1 MNKIRTILIDDER
14 KSLVILKTKLEKHCP
29 SIEIIAEC
37 QDPAKSVDLIN
48 SLDPDLIFLDIA
60 MPEMSGFD
68 VLSKFEN
75 PDFEIIFATAF
86 DQYAI
91 EAIKQCAIGYLVKP
105 VDNIDLIEAVN
116 KALISIESKSS
127 LKRNQLLVENIGLL
141 KSSKKKLV
149 IATPKG
155 LEFVKIEN
163 IIHCVGKDGYTTL
176 HFNNRERVLSSQ
188 RIGHFT
194 SILEQHFF
202 FQVHKSHL
210 INLNEIETYQNEGF
224 AIMSNGNKIPVSR
237 YRKTEFL
244 DNLSQ

>member
-1 MNKIRTILIDDER
+1 MNKIKTILIDDER
-14 KSLVILKTKLEKHCP
+14 KSLVILRTKLEKHCP
-29 SIEIIAEC
+29 NVEIIAEC
-37 QDPAKSVDLIN
+37 QDPSQSIELISTLN
-48 SLDPDLIFLDIA
+48 PDLIFLDIA

-116 KALISIESKSS
+116 KASISIENKTS
-127 LKRNQLLVENIGLL
+127 LKRNQLLVENFGML

-163 IIHCVGKDGYTTL
+163 IIHCDGKDGYTTL
-176 HFNNRERVLSSQ
+176 HFNNRDRVLSSQ

-194 SILEQHFF
+194 SILESQFF

-210 INLNEIETYQNEGF
+210 INLNEIETYHNEGF

-244 DNLSQ
+244 NSLS